1 MTDQQQIPQT
11 STKIDQKVAVIID
24 TNAIIKQLNLR
35 LVINPSIQ
43 TDEEFAEKYELY
55 TLKEVIG
62 EVRDERARQF
72 LANLPY
78 EVQIEDSSFIDDA
91 DRITVENFAKDTGD
105 FKTLSYVDILVIA
118 FGLTLAREKGEIQ
131 HVLQEPKPLEEFRPK
146 SFKEF
151 YDAGFEVQGEDEKK
165 EIVEEVAEEEDDGF
179 TEVGKK
185 NNKRN
190 EIKEHHLSKVQE

>member
-1 MTDQQQIPQT
+1 M
-11 STKIDQKVAVIID
+11 AVIID

-43 TDEEFAEKYELY
+43 TDKEFAEKYDLY

-78 EVQIEDSSFIDDA
+78 DVIIEDSSYIEDA

-118 FGLTLAREKGEIQ
+118 FGLTLAREKKEIQ
-131 HVLQEPKPLEEFRPK
+131 HVL
-146 SFKEF
+146 
-151 YDAGFEVQGEDEKK
+151 
-165 EIVEEVAEEEDDGF
+165 
-179 TEVGKK
+179 
-185 NNKRN
+185 
-190 EIKEHHLSKVQE
+190 